1 MEVLNPN
8 LKSDTQNDDSTL
20 YQLGMRY
27 RFGVGMGQDWHQ
39 ARILL
44 EQASLQGNF
53 CALVSLAEM
62 YQCGIGVK
70 VDLFMALKLYCQSY
84 VRQRNPDIL
93 ERIRQILSSS
103 DACLSQLIHQY
114 VQLTEDSSSSR
125 NNST

>member
-1 MEVLNPN
+1 MEVLNSN
-8 LKSDTQNDDSTL
+8 LNFDTQTDDSTL

-44 EQASLQGNF
+44 EKASLQGNAS
-53 CALVSLAEM
+53 ALVALAEM

-84 VRQRNPDIL
+84 VRQRNPDIR
-93 ERIRQILSSS
+93 ERIRQILTSS
-103 DACLSQLIHQY
+103 DVCLSQLIYQY
-114 VQLTEDSSSSR
+114 VQLTEDESSFR
-125 NNST
+125 NNFT